1 MKNTYIHLFLRAI
14 KTIINSNLKT
24 ILLVQQFPNFLLC
37 NLNILTRSILNLFV
51 VYVYEV
57 QSGKKDLLSKFP
69 LPLSLSLSL
78 ADDTNPCPHRR
89 TFWHLCPRGGR
100 LGPRFEADYAP
111 FVGRQEA
118 SRNGSRLSAGRVSA
132 AAMTVLSVHLYHRR
146 SLDIVLTSDKG

>member
-1 MKNTYIHLFLRAI
+1 MLHSKSFRRLRLRSTVGE
-14 KTIINSNLKT
+14 KR
-24 ILLVQQFPNFLLC
+24 
-37 NLNILTRSILNLFV
+37 LTLEIS
-51 VYVYEV
+51 
-57 QSGKKDLLSKFP
+57 P
-69 LPLSLSLSL
+69 PSLSLSL

-100 LGPRFEADYAP
+100 LGLRFEADYAP